1 MDKRPDIGRIINNV
15 ARTAASSGTSM
26 CRRFFQVDSFVKRT
40 CVTLATGVSGHES
53 DRTGKDKETLKTVLV
68 EKPESVNREV
78 ESRV

>member
-1 MDKRPDIGRIINNV
+1 M
-15 ARTAASSGTSM
+15 
-26 CRRFFQVDSFVKRT
+26 KRT